1 MLSLTDLSHP
11 APLVPLAAFAAA
23 GLVWQF
29 VMLIGL
35 AVLIAGAEIALWR
48 VRKRHG
54 DLSTNLET
62 VAAERLR
69 AVKALRE
76 TEVFCH
82 SLVET
87 LPQHILRKD
96 LDGRFTF
103 ANQRFCTELGRTL
116 EEIRG
121 KTDFDFWPR
130 ELAEKYRRDDRRV
143 IESGQVLDAVEEHVT
158 PQGEIRYVQ
167 VMKTPLFSHDG
178 KPIGIQAIF
187 WDVTARIRAEKQ
199 LREQNV
205 MLLTLASSEH
215 QAHER
220 LKSTHEE
227 LKSTQS
233 RLVQTEKMASLG
245 HLVAGVAHEINNPLS
260 FVSNNVA
267 VLERDLND
275 LLDLIELYRQGD
287 AELEKAKPDLIEKIN
302 DLDERIDLNYSLSN
316 LPRLIERTREGLRRI
331 ERIVKELRL
340 FARVDEGDW
349 NEVDLNPGI
358 ESTINIIKGYA
369 RKRGVRIVMDLGAL
383 PTIRC
388 RAARIHQV
396 IVNLLTNAIDACA
409 EETGVVTVHTQ
420 SEPETMGVRIDIQD
434 NGCGID
440 AAIRE
445 RIFDPFFTTKPLGQ
459 GTGLGLSI
467 SYGIIEE
474 HDGRIEVRSAPARAP
489 ASPSTCP
496 SSPGARVARS
506 QRPPSP
512 ASMAAST
519 GRPLRPP
526 RPGSRSRRNR
536 CQHPRPPFPESS
548 LHETWTDQLGL
559 GSGRAGN
566 LLRHPEDPRDRFRLH
581 RHLRRPAGR

>member
-1 MLSLTDLSHP
+1 MPGFELDSRAHLPLWLSLTDLSHP
-11 APLVPLAAFAAA
+11 AAIVPLAALGAA
-23 GLVWQF
+23 GLAWRF

-35 AVLIAGAEIALWR
+35 VVLMAGGIALWR
-48 VRKRHG
+48 LRKRHS

-62 VAAERLR
+62 VAAERRR
-69 AVKALRE
+69 AVKALHE
-76 TEVFCH
+76 TEVFYH
-82 SLVET
+82 TLVET

-103 ANQRFCTELGRTL
+103 ANKRLCTELGRSL

-130 ELAEKYRRDDRRV
+130 ELAEKYRRDDRQV
-143 IESGQVLDAVEEHVT
+143 IESGQGLDVVEEHVT
-158 PQGEIRYVQ
+158 PQGETLYVQ
-167 VMKTPLFSHDG
+167 VMKTPLFAHDG
-178 KPIGIQAIF
+178 KPIGIQGIF
-187 WDVTARIRAEKQ
+187 WDVTARIRAEEQ
-199 LREQNV
+199 LMAQNV
-205 MLLTLASSEH
+205 MLQTLASSEH
-215 QAHER
+215 QAHET

-227 LKSTQS
+227 LKSTQT

-260 FVSNNVA
+260 FVCNNVA

-275 LLDLIELYRQGD
+275 LLGLIELYRQGE
-287 AELEKAKPDLIEKIN
+287 AVLEKAKPDLIEKIN
-302 DLDERIDLNYSLSN
+302 DLDDRIDLNYSLSN

-358 ESTINIIKGYA
+358 ESSINMVKGYA

-396 IVNLLTNAIDACA
+396 VVNLLTNAIDACA
-409 EETGVVTVHTQ
+409 EETGVVSVHTET
-420 SEPETMGVRIDIQD
+420 EPEVMGVRIDIQD

-440 AAIRE
+440 ASIRE
-445 RIFDPFFTTKPLGQ
+445 RIFDPFFTTKPVGQ

-474 HDGRIEVRSAPARAP
+474 HDGRIEVQSSPGKGACFTIHLPIEPRRKRGEESAPAISSPDGRIERTPPSTPSPRAGVAPQPLP
-489 ASPSTCP
+489 ASPAA
-496 SSPGARVARS
+496 SPGELA
-506 QRPPSP
+506 P
-512 ASMAAST
+512 
-519 GRPLRPP
+519 
-526 RPGSRSRRNR
+526 
-536 CQHPRPPFPESS
+536 
-548 LHETWTDQLGL
+548 
-559 GSGRAGN
+559 
-566 LLRHPEDPRDRFRLH
+566 
-581 RHLRRPAGR
+581 

>member
-1 MLSLTDLSHP
+1 MLPQTDHFH
-11 APLVPLAAFAAA
+11 AAALVPLASLGEA
-23 GLVWQF
+23 GLVWQL
-29 VMLIGL
+29 VNLISL
-35 AVLIAGAEIALWR
+35 AVLIAGVGIVLWR
-48 VRKRHG
+48 LRKHHSV
-54 DLSTNLET
+54 LSSDLET
-62 VAAERLR
+62 VAAERRR
-69 AVKALRE
+69 AVKALTE
-76 TEVFCH
+76 AEVFYH

-87 LPQHILRKD
+87 LLQHILRKD

-116 EEIRG
+116 DEIRG

-143 IESGQVLDAVEEHVT
+143 IDSGQILDVVEEHVT
-158 PQGEIRYVQ
+158 PQGEILYVQ

-178 KPIGIQAIF
+178 KPIGIQGIF
-187 WDVTARIRAEKQ
+187 WDVTARIRAEEQ
-199 LREQNV
+199 LKEQNV
-205 MLLTLASSEH
+205 MLQELANREH
-215 QAHER
+215 QAHEE
-220 LKSTHEE
+220 LKRIHEE
-227 LKSTQS
+227 LKSTQT
-233 RLVQTEKMASLG
+233 RLVQNEKMASLG

-275 LLDLIELYRQGD
+275 LLDLIELYRQGE
-287 AELEKAKPDLIEKIN
+287 AELELSRPELVEKIN

-369 RKRGVRIVMDLGAL
+369 RKKGARIVMDLGAL

-388 RAARIHQV
+388 RSARIHQV

-409 EETGVVTVHTQ
+409 AETGVVTVHTQ
-420 SEPETMGVRIDIQD
+420 TEPEVMGVRIDIQD
-434 NGCGID
+434 NGCGIE
-440 AAIRE
+440 AANLE
-445 RIFDPFFTTKPLGQ
+445 HIFDPFFTTKPVGQ

-474 HDGRIEVRSAPARAP
+474 HDGRIEVQ
-489 ASPSTCP
+489 
-496 SSPGARVARS
+496 SSPGQGACFTIHLPIEPPRKRREETAPANSSLDGRIDRTPPATPSPRVEVAPQS
-506 QRPPSP
+506 LPASSP
-512 ASMAAST
+512 AS
-519 GRPLRPP
+519 
-526 RPGSRSRRNR
+526 
-536 CQHPRPPFPESS
+536 
-548 LHETWTDQLGL
+548 
-559 GSGRAGN
+559 SGELA
-566 LLRHPEDPRDRFRLH
+566 P
-581 RHLRRPAGR
+581 

>member
-1 MLSLTDLSHP
+1 MLPHSCRSPISGGPAWSGSLFT
-11 APLVPLAAFAAA
+11 
-23 GLVWQF
+23 
-29 VMLIGL
+29 LIGL
-35 AVLIAGAEIALWR
+35 AVLIAGVVIALWR
-48 VRKRHG
+48 VTKRHS

-62 VAAERLR
+62 VAAERRR

-76 TEVFCH
+76 TEVFYH

-103 ANQRFCTELGRTL
+103 ANQRFCAELGRSL
-116 EEIRG
+116 EEILG

-130 ELAEKYRRDDRRV
+130 DLAEKYRRDDRRV
-143 IESGQVLDAVEEHVT
+143 IESGQVLDVVEEHVT
-158 PQGEIRYVQ
+158 PQGEILYVQ

-178 KPIGIQAIF
+178 KPIGIQGIF
-187 WDVTARIRAEKQ
+187 WDVTTRFRAEEQ
-199 LREQNV
+199 LKEQNV
-205 MLLTLASSEH
+205 MLQELAHSEH
-215 QAHER
+215 EAHEA
-220 LKSTHEE
+220 

-287 AELEKAKPDLIEKIN
+287 SELEKSKPELIEKIN

-409 EETGVVTVHTQ
+409 EETGVVTVHTET
-420 SEPETMGVRIDIQD
+420 EPEALGVRIDHSGQRLRD
-434 NGCGID
+434 RRGD
-440 AAIRE
+440 PRAHLRPVLHDQAARSGN
-445 RIFDPFFTTKPLGQ
+445 R
-459 GTGLGLSI
+459 TGSEYQLRHHRRTQRPDRGAVQPRRGLML
-467 SYGIIEE
+467 
-474 HDGRIEVRSAPARAP
+474 HHPPAHRAP
-489 ASPSTCP
+489 CAS
-496 SSPGARVARS
+496 VARRK
-506 QRPPSP
+506 QQPCPV
-512 ASMAAST
+512 SMAAST
-519 GRPLRPP
+519 GRLPRHH
-526 RPGSRSRRNR
+526 RPGSTSSRSRCRHR
-536 CQHPRPPFPESS
+536 RPPLPEN
-548 LHETWTDQLGL
+548 LHHETWTDQLGL
-559 GSGRAGN
+559 GSGRAGH
-566 LLRHPEDPRDRFRLH
+566 LLRHQQDPRDRLRLH
-581 RHLRRPAGR
+581 RHLRRPAGHR

>member
-1 MLSLTDLSHP
+1 VFSLTGRSHF
-11 APLVPLAAFAAA
+11 AAVLPLAAQGAADLA
-23 GLVWQF
+23 WQ
-29 VMLIGL
+29 LALPIGL
-35 AVLIAGAEIALWR
+35 IALMAGVVIALWR
-48 VRKRHG
+48 LRKRHS
-54 DLSTNLET
+54 DLSTDLEA
-62 VAAERLR
+62 VAAERRR

-76 TEVFCH
+76 TEVFYH

-87 LPQHILRKD
+87 LPQNILRKD

-103 ANQRFCTELGRTL
+103 ANQRLCNELGRSL
-116 EEIRG
+116 EDILG

-130 ELAEKYRRDDRRV
+130 ELADKYRRDDRRV
-143 IESGQVLDAVEEHVT
+143 IANGQVLDVVEEHVT
-158 PQGEIRYVQ
+158 PQGETLYVQ

-178 KPIGIQAIF
+178 KPIGIQGIF
-187 WDVTARIRAEKQ
+187 WDVTARIRAEEQ
-199 LREQNV
+199 LREQNE
-205 MLLTLASSEH
+205 MLQKLASSEH
-215 QAHER
+215 QAHET

-260 FVSNNVA
+260 FVCNNVA

-275 LLDLIELYRQGD
+275 LLSLIELYRQG
-287 AELEKAKPDLIEKIN
+287 EPVLETAKPDLIEKIN
-302 DLDERIDLNYSLSN
+302 DLADRIDLTYSLSN

-358 ESTINIIKGYA
+358 ESSINMVKGYA

-383 PTIRC
+383 PTVRC

-396 IVNLLTNAIDACA
+396 IVNLLTNAIDACE
-409 EETGVVTVHTQ
+409 EETGVVTVHTET
-420 SEPETMGVRIDIQD
+420 EPELMGVRIDIID

-445 RIFDPFFTTKPLGQ
+445 RIFDPFFTTKPVGQ

-474 HDGRIEVRSAPARAP
+474 HDGRIEVE
-489 ASPSTCP
+489 
-496 SSPGARVARS
+496 SSPGAGARFS
-506 QRPPSP
+506 IHLPVEPRRRLREETTLATSSLDGHTEQTPAATPPPGTAIAPQPLQTAP
-512 ASMAAST
+512 AAAS
-519 GRPLRPP
+519 GEHAP
-526 RPGSRSRRNR
+526 
-536 CQHPRPPFPESS
+536 
-548 LHETWTDQLGL
+548 
-559 GSGRAGN
+559 
-566 LLRHPEDPRDRFRLH
+566 
-581 RHLRRPAGR
+581 